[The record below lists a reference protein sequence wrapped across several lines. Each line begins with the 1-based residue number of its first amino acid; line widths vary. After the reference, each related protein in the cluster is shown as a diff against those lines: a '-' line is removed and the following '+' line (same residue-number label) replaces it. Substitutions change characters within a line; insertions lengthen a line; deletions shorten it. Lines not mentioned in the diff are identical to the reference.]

1 MEYKVGQSVS
11 GIVSGITDYGVFV
24 QLEDGG
30 TGMIH
35 ISKLSNSFVSDI
47 RSFVKRGE
55 SVTATVISNE
65 NGKIAL
71 STFFANSGLQK
82 IIPPRGPRN
91 VLCVVVVT
99 KCACGTG
106 FGCKPAATKP
116 AICAISTIK

>member
-71 STFFANSGLQK
+71 SLIENTRASK
-82 IIPPRGPRN
+82 
-91 VLCVVVVT
+91 
-99 KCACGTG
+99 
-106 FGCKPAATKP
+106 KPDFETMLSSFKSASDEKLASFNRDK
-116 AICAISTIK
+116 KRRK